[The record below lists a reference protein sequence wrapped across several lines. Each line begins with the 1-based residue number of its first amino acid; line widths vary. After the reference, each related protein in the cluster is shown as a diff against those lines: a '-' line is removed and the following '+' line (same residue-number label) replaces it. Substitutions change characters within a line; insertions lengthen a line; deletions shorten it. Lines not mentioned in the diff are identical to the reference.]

1 MSKSFIVMR
10 HEFMTMITKPS
21 FWVGLIVVPLIMAAT
36 MGISLL
42 GSAAA
47 TAATIANK
55 QNQTVLQGYID
66 RSGIIKTVPT
76 GSNLLRFPDEA
87 AALAALNAGRI
98 SGYFIVA
105 ADYIASG
112 KVTYVSPEFTPINS
126 PTRHFDRV
134 LKLSLVGGNA
144 SELARAE
151 TTVTVQKEQALAPEQ
166 SKGGSGLPFPFL
178 PMFAGIMFMIVMVTS
193 SSYLMHTVST
203 EKETRVMEVLMSS
216 VTPAQLLA
224 GKVMGLGLVGFIQM
238 ALWLISSLSALSYI
252 PAAASLGGVSAG
264 SIVVAVIYFI
274 FGYFTY
280 ASLMAGL
287 GAMMPGTREAAQYT
301 FFVILPLMIPMYMVT
316 TLVLEPNGPLAVILS
331 LIPFTSPVVMVMR
344 ITATDV
350 PLYQVLL
357 GAVLLALTSAG
368 VVRLVARLFRAQML
382 LGGSKPRLKDIAA
395 ALRA

>member
-1 MSKSFIVMR
+1 MSKSLIVMR

-126 PTRHFDRV
+126 PTGNFDRV
-134 LKLSLVGGNA
+134 LKLNLVGGNA
-144 SELARAE
+144 TELARAE
-151 TTVTVQKEQALAPEQ
+151 TAVTVQKEQALAPEQ

-316 TLVLEPNGPLAVILS
+316 ALVLEPNGPLAVILS